1 MPFGGEIHAL
11 LFRSLVGVGAL
22 GVALA
27 ATAGCSGDDNTTP
40 AGVTST
46 ASATEEQPGTITVVA
61 GSPIVGQQGKVLVV
75 FAKSRDGAN
84 PIARA
89 CARITSDRFEF
100 AAMVM
105 TDIGTS
111 QDSCG
116 STPPTR
122 FAKGDYTLF
131 PGIYDAPYSHPE
143 KESSISVDMRAGAPV
158 TVKVDGAPISR

>member
-1 MPFGGEIHAL
+1 MTFGAGIHVL
-11 LFRSLVGVGAL
+11 LRRSLVGVGAL
-22 GVALA
+22 GVVLA
-27 ATAGCSGDDNTTP
+27 ATAGCGGDDSTTQT
-40 AGVTST
+40 GVTAT
-46 ASATEEQPGTITVVA
+46 AAATDGKAGTITVVP
-61 GSPIVGQQGKVLVV
+61 GNPIVGQQGKLLVV

-111 QDSCG
+111 QDPCG
-116 STPPTR
+116 STAPTV
-122 FAKGDYTLF
+122 FPKGDYTLF

-143 KESSISVDMRAGAPV
+143 TESSISVDVRGDAPV